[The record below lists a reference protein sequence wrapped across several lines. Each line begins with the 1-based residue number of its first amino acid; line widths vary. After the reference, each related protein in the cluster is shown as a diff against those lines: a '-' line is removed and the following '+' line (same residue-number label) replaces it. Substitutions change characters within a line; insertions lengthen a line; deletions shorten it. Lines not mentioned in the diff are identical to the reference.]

1 MKSELIRMIRILG
14 VGCRELVIDIDLGIV
29 IVNSVEFRD
38 PESVYVHHF
47 TDEGF
52 DFEMEF
58 DEIDPK
64 HRRIIFNSLSGLLY
78 N

>member
-29 IVNSVEFRD
+29 IVNSVELRE
-38 PESVYVHHF
+38 PGSVYIHHF
-47 TDEGF
+47 TDSGF

>member
-29 IVNSVEFRD
+29 VVNSVEFRD

-47 TDEGF
+47 TDGGF